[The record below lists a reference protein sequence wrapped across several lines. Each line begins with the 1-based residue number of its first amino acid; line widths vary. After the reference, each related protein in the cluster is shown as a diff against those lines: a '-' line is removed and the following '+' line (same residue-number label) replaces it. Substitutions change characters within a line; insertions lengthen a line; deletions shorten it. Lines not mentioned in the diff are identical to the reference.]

1 MLCFSIGSKNASEDA
16 ARPGYKKLDVSNNFF
31 AWIMSMN
38 KLKLEKDEELKAIEF
53 SKLTVG
59 EIYSF
64 SQWISNEEDND
75 FNQFRS
81 QANEFMAKDKE

>member
-1 MLCFSIGSKNASEDA
+1 
-16 ARPGYKKLDVSNNFF
+16 
-31 AWIMSMN
+31 MN

-64 SQWISNEEDND
+64 SQWISKEDDSD

-81 QANEFMAKDKE
+81 QADEFMAKDKE

>member
-1 MLCFSIGSKNASEDA
+1 
-16 ARPGYKKLDVSNNFF
+16 
-31 AWIMSMN
+31 MSMN

-64 SQWISNEEDND
+64 SQWISKEDDSD

-81 QANEFMAKDKE
+81 QADEFMAKDKE

>member
-1 MLCFSIGSKNASEDA
+1 
-16 ARPGYKKLDVSNNFF
+16 
-31 AWIMSMN
+31 MN
-38 KLKLEKDEELKAIEF
+38 KLDLKKDEELKAIEF

-64 SQWISNEEDND
+64 SQWISKEDDSD

-81 QANEFMAKDKE
+81 QADEFMAKDKE